1 MKQQT
6 TTFEQLSFSI
16 GRPLPVLLE
25 EVQKSSRNP
34 QLRKAAEQIM
44 EGLRTFETASEI
56 GTSKSKKANTAIYE
70 ILTK

>member
-1 MKQQT
+1 MNKQLLNP
-6 TTFEQLSFSI
+6 EQLSFSV

-34 QLRKAAEQIM
+34 QLRKAAEQM
-44 EGLRTFETASEI
+44 LEGLRTLEMATEI
-56 GTSKSKKANTAIYE
+56 GVSKSKRANTAIYE

>member
-1 MKQQT
+1 MNKQSLNP
-6 TTFEQLSFSI
+6 EQLSFSV

-34 QLRKAAEQIM
+34 QLRKAVEQM
-44 EGLRTFETASEI
+44 LEGLRTLEMATEI
-56 GTSKSKKANTAIYE
+56 GVSKSKRANTAIYE

>member
-1 MKQQT
+1 MNKQSLNP
-6 TTFEQLSFSI
+6 EQLSFSV

-34 QLRKAAEQIM
+34 QLRKAVEQM
-44 EGLRTFETASEI
+44 LEGLRILEMATEI
-56 GTSKSKKANTAIYE
+56 GVSKSKRANTAIYE

>member
-1 MKQQT
+1 MNKQSLNP
-6 TTFEQLSFSI
+6 EQLSFSV

-34 QLRKAAEQIM
+34 QLRKAAEQM
-44 EGLRTFETASEI
+44 LEGLRTLEMATEI
-56 GTSKSKKANTAIYE
+56 GVSKSKRANTAIYE